1 MSMASTTLR
10 PMSDATSAPADTPRS
25 RRGDQ
30 RDDGLLD
37 NLLLDRIDA
46 LRVLRADTPEEKG
59 AILEQIAGRGKP
71 EQDIVKELS
80 KVRPLW
86 RPDRFEEAHRLA
98 MRSLEVLDRNGT
110 RVPKMPRLGPLTP
123 VAAYVV
129 QQMTRWIVRGYQ
141 NRLVTRLR
149 TLYERREANSVWGS
163 PEHVMLRRARINA
176 VQVEQGYKGG
186 QLGIPAFL
194 LGGAILSSAVTALRA
209 FFVWA
214 FSGIVG
220 AVVFALVFG
229 LVFATLAWAAMH
241 AAGVARRRIR
251 LSTEQPIKALF
262 ETIGACGNPPKDD
275 SYNFAVYAIVLLVLA
290 WILVPAVLWYA
301 VSHS

>member
-1 MSMASTTLR
+1 
-10 PMSDATSAPADTPRS
+10 
-25 RRGDQ
+25 
-30 RDDGLLD
+30 
-37 NLLLDRIDA
+37 
-46 LRVLRADTPEEKG
+46 VLRADSPEEKD

-71 EQDIVKELS
+71 EQDIVSELS

-110 RVPKMPRLGPLTP
+110 RAPKMPRLGPLTP

-129 QQMTRWIVRGYQ
+129 QQMIRWIVRGYQ
-141 NRLVTRLR
+141 NKLVTRLR
-149 TLYERREANSVWGS
+149 KLYERREANSVWGS
-163 PEHVMLRRARINA
+163 AEHMMLRRARINA
-176 VQVEQGYKGG
+176 VQVEQGYKGN

-209 FFVWA
+209 FFIWA

-220 AVVFALVFG
+220 AIVFTVVFG

-262 ETIGACGNPPKDD
+262 ETIGACGNPPEDD
-275 SYNFAVYAIVLLVLA
+275 SYNFAAYAIVLLVLA
-290 WILVPAVLWYA
+290 WILVPAVLWFVVTHA
-301 VSHS
+301 